1 MIAVTIESRAV
12 PTVNREKSRKSAG
25 VQLFANDRAQI
36 GFQTL
41 ARYGAAQRLI
51 DQRLITACAGLCL
64 EVLDNRRI
72 QHDVDAQLGRF
83 DADS

>member
-1 MIAVTIESRAV
+1 M
-12 PTVNREKSRKSAG
+12 
-25 VQLFANDRAQI
+25 QLFANDRAQI